1 MITAQPQIKI
11 ITPQGRMQMQQIQTP
26 SGPKLIA
33 VPVGA
38 QAAAAAAAAA
48 AAGQTVQ
55 QPQPSPTLVVN
66 TSNASVVNDMTTQ
79 VSPRT
84 KDNKKTKKKAK
95 TKSGMYIEIF
105 VIKSNL
111 SNTNNC

>member
-33 VPVGA
+33 VPVNPG

-48 AAGQTVQ
+48 VAVGQPAPTAVVQ
-55 QPQPSPTLVVN
+55 QPNPSPNVV
-66 TSNASVVNDMTTQ
+66 Q
-79 VSPRT
+79 VSVLIHR
-84 KDNKKTKKKAK
+84 AK
-95 TKSGMYIEIF
+95 LAWVPWVQLYP
-105 VIKSNL
+105 
-111 SNTNNC
+111 